1 MTDNKGSFPVI
12 YRETFGKWPGRRM
25 KERARSFIYL
35 SEFPAPL
42 PALGWGWNRAIYSA
56 LPAVLVPSC
65 ACCFLHK
72 VTARRARGDATHQTP
87 ASFPLEKTFRFPT
100 TLWMPQWQLV
110 GTDWGNGVFTAD
122 HSILPGPCGGTLG
135 RLPTEATEMR
145 PWSCLSILHAASSL
159 WMQLT
164 EALQGTQDANSF
176 NQL

>member
-12 YRETFGKWPGRRM
+12 YRETFGKWPSRRM

-72 VTARRARGDATHQTP
+72 VTARRARGDNPPDTCIFPIGKDLQVSHNSLDAPVTACWDGLRERCVHCRPQHPPRALWRHTWKASHWGHGDVAMELPQPP
-87 ASFPLEKTFRFPT
+87 ARCQFPVNAADRGT
-100 TLWMPQWQLV
+100 TGNTGCKQL
-110 GTDWGNGVFTAD
+110 
-122 HSILPGPCGGTLG
+122 
-135 RLPTEATEMR
+135 
-145 PWSCLSILHAASSL
+145 
-159 WMQLT
+159 
-164 EALQGTQDANSF
+164 
-176 NQL
+176 